1 MKAILLPIR
10 GEAAVRFD
18 ESLRKA
24 GKCHPRPI
32 SKERETEIVNYINK
46 VAEQSRKEELLKN
59 KK

>member
-10 GEAAVRFD
+10 GEAAIRFD

-32 SKERETEIVNYINK
+32 SKKRREKIIAQLEK
-46 VAEQSRKEELLKN
+46 VIEQNQKEELLK
-59 KK
+59 K